1 MSSIDDISNM
11 LNSESE
17 KLRDLVKTAETK
29 PELSIHEIVD
39 TYYQIMNVSSMAT
52 MLKQQLNENE
62 HKPLLE
68 KITTT
73 EQIIANKFNT
83 HIHPKI
89 LEKLSNSIQDMTKSL
104 QSKNSE
110 QKSKDDAENEAK
122 LYENLRKMMSTKEFV
137 EQYGAGLSHD

>member
-17 KLRDLVKTAETK
+17 KLQDLVHTAETK

-39 TYYQIMNVSSMAT
+39 TYYQIMNVSSMTT
-52 MLKQQLNENE
+52 MLKQQLNKNE

-68 KITTT
+68 KITET
-73 EQIIANKFNT
+73 EQIITNKFNPQ
-83 HIHPKI
+83 IHPKI
-89 LEKLSNSIQDMTKSL
+89 LENLSNSIQDMTKNL